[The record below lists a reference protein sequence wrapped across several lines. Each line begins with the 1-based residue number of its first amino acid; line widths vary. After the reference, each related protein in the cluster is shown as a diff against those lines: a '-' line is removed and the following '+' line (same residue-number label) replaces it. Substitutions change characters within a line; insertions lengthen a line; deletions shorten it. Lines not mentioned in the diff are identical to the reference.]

1 MKGGWKYLLL
11 LASVVLAFAFLIS
24 GMGYAG
30 WELSTAGKFNFDE
43 VEALEPGDRRPTEA
57 KGTHTVEEWPESRGR
72 DFREAPMLQARVAAG
87 ELPPVSARL
96 PENPQVV
103 VPPEHIGVYGGTWP
117 NYTTGP
123 SDLQVQEERI
133 SYTGLIRWDPMYQDY
148 RPELAERWEVSK
160 DGRVFT
166 FWLRKG
172 VKWSDGV
179 PFTADD
185 ILFWWNDVVLNA
197 DITPFVALV
206 FKPHEK
212 LMKVEKLDDY
222 AVRFSF
228 EYPSGLFM
236 DHLAHGVGNTMERHP
251 AHYMKQFHASYV
263 PKEELDAKVKAASYT
278 TWTQMFKQ
286 LSFGTTPDK
295 PVLTPWVC
303 KTDLT
308 DWPMMYERN
317 PYYWKVDPD
326 GNQLPYIDGL
336 RFDNLDIGAIQFR
349 ALQGEIGYFFRSGFL
364 REQQYSLYMR
374 NRKSGRY
381 RVVYRIA
388 DGMTHTVCFNMS
400 HRDPDVRALF
410 LEPDFRKAMSI
421 AINRDEIN
429 EACFLGWGSPRQVV
443 PYSFSPV
450 YNAEYEK
457 AWTEYDP
464 AGANRMLDGI
474 GLDKRDDEG
483 YRLLPNGRPLAIY
496 LECSTAFSN
505 SDVVELLARYWRDVG
520 VRTDVKVLGRTL
532 FEERLKSNMFDAAMW
547 AGGVIMPIFDSRS
560 FFPDRNTSRMGPEFG
575 YWYQSQRQFGE
586 KPPPIIEEAMNLRWE
601 INDTADREQQNALFR
616 EILRL
621 SQENLWHIG
630 LVGGIPEYKLV
641 ADNFHNV
648 AEVAV
653 EGRYSPGELAPEC
666 FYIDPQ

>member
-1 MKGGWKYLLL
+1 MKGGFKYLLL
-11 LASVVLAFAFLIS
+11 LLLVVAGFAILVVSVGRLTWAVSPS
-24 GMGYAG
+24 GKAD
-30 WELSTAGKFNFDE
+30 FD
-43 VEALEPGDRRPTEA
+43 ALRTTEKPDKDLTEA
-57 KGTHTVEEWPESRGR
+57 KGIHQVAEWPESRGR
-72 DFREAPMLQARVAAG
+72 DFKEAPMLQPLVEAG
-87 ELPPVSARL
+87 ELPPVAERL
-96 PENPQVV
+96 PENPLVI
-103 VPPEHIGVYGGTWP
+103 VPPEGIGVYGGTWP

-133 SYTGLIRWDPMYQDY
+133 DYTGLIRWDPMYQDY
-148 RPELAERWEVSK
+148 RPELAERWDVSK
-160 DGRVFT
+160 DGRVIT

-185 ILFWWNDVVLNA
+185 VLFWWNDVVLNK
-197 DITPFVALV
+197 DITPFIAPV
-206 FKPHEK
+206 FKPHDK
-212 LMKVEKLDDY
+212 VMTVEKLDDHT
-222 AVRFSF
+222 VRFSF

-236 DHLAHGVGNTMERHP
+236 DHMAHGVGNSIERHP

-278 TWTQMFKQ
+278 TWTQMFRQ
-286 LSFGTTPDK
+286 LSFGTTPGK

-303 KTDLT
+303 KTDIT
-308 DWPMMYERN
+308 DWPMIFERN

-326 GNQLPYIDGL
+326 GNQLPYIDRL
-336 RFDNLDIGAIQFR
+336 RFDNLDVGAIQFR
-349 ALQGEIGYFFRSGFL
+349 ALQGEIGYFHRSAFL
-364 REQQYSLYMR
+364 REGSYSLYMR
-374 NRKSGRY
+374 NRKTGRY

-400 HRDPDVRALF
+400 HQDPDLRAVF
-410 LEPDFRKAMSI
+410 LRPDFRKAMSI
-421 AINRDEIN
+421 AINRNEIN
-429 EACFLGWGSPRQVV
+429 EACFMGWGVPRQVV

-464 AGANRMLDGI
+464 ERAGRMLDDV
-474 GLDKRDDEG
+474 GLGKRDSDG

-496 LECSTAFSN
+496 LECSAAFSN
-505 SDVVELLARYWRDVG
+505 SDVVELIARYWRDVG

-532 FEERLKSNMFDAAMW
+532 FEERLRGNMFDAAMW
-547 AGGVIMPIFDSRS
+547 AGMLINPVFGSRS
-560 FFPDRNTSRMGPEFG
+560 FFPDRKTSCMGPAFG
-575 YWYQSQRQFGE
+575 YWYESQKEFGE
-586 KPPPIIEEAMNLRWE
+586 RPPPAIEEAMNLRWKL
-601 INDTADREQQNALFR
+601 IDTADREEQNALFR

-621 SQENLWHIG
+621 SQEDLWHIG
-630 LVGGIPEYKLV
+630 IVGGIPEYKLV

-648 AEVAV
+648 ADVSV